1 MPRRKTTTF
10 HNLFM
15 LNPAPTKRLLA
26 MCNSWVP
33 IVFFFEIQSMRVANY
48 ANCRSRM
55 LCASL
60 VSNKHKPPFWQ
71 SHPRSRPGRICL
83 ADSCSIEEVLTKN
96 DQVLGPWS
104 PFRYPPLHPVLAKF
118 HCCWRGILSP
128 WKVWFFEFSA
138 GPTAAIISMKRRPWI
153 SNRTA
158 CGSHTVSHCP

>member
-1 MPRRKTTTF
+1 MSMPRRKTTTF

-26 MCNSWVP
+26 MCNSCVP
-33 IVFFFEIQSMRVANY
+33 IVIFFEIQSMRVANY

-83 ADSCSIEEVLTKN
+83 ADSLQHWGSF
-96 DQVLGPWS
+96 DQWS
-104 PFRYPPLHPVLAKF
+104 SPGSMEPLPLPATLHF
-118 HCCWRGILSP
+118 TLSSP
-128 WKVWFFEFSA
+128 NFTVVGEGSWAHGRFGS
-138 GPTAAIISMKRRPWI
+138 
-153 SNRTA
+153 SNSLLDPRLP
-158 CGSHTVSHCP
+158 SSL